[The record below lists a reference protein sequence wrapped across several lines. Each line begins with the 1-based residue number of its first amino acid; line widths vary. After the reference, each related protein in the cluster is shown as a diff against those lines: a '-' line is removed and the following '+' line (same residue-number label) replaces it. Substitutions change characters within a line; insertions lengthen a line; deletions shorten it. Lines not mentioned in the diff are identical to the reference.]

1 MGCSVVWG
9 TKLLTEILIVLTT
22 LVLPLVAVAQRPG
35 HVPRIAVLELSSPP
49 SASEPTSWHEA
60 FRHGLRERGWV
71 EGHTIA
77 MEWRWAE
84 GGPERFA
91 ALVAEV
97 LRLQVAVLVVP
108 NSRAAMIAKQA
119 TSTIPIVVVG
129 GGGLVEN
136 GLVASLAR
144 PGGNVTG
151 LATLTPQLTLKHLE
165 LLKEAV
171 PGVTRVAVLQALSSY
186 SRMWPKMEATA
197 RSLGMELQLFEVRE
211 PTAFDSAFTAMTQAQ
226 ADALMVLGDP
236 FFTPYLARIAA
247 LAIQHRLPSI
257 GPWRRDAEAGY
268 LMGYGTSVPDHGQRI
283 AAYVDKILKGATPA
297 DLPVEQP
304 MKFELVINLKTAQA
318 LGLPIPPTI
327 LFQAN
332 EVIR

>member
-1 MGCSVVWG
+1 MVIAAGD
-9 TKLLTEILIVLTT
+9 LLD
-22 LVLPLVAVAQRPG
+22 
-35 HVPRIAVLELSSPP
+35 
-49 SASEPTSWHEA
+49 
-60 FRHGLRERGWV
+60 
-71 EGHTIA
+71 
-77 MEWRWAE
+77 
-84 GGPERFA
+84 
-91 ALVAEV
+91 
-97 LRLQVAVLVVP
+97 
-108 NSRAAMIAKQA
+108 
-119 TSTIPIVVVG
+119 
-129 GGGLVEN
+129 N
-136 GLVASLAR
+136 GLIASLAR

-151 LATLTPQLTLKHLE
+151 LTTMTNELTLTHLE
-165 LLKEAV
+165 LLREAL
-171 PGVTRVAVLQALSSY
+171 PEVTRVAVLQGLSAY
-186 SRMWPKMEATA
+186 SKSPIWSKMQTTA
-197 RSLGMELQLFEVRE
+197 RALGMELALFEVRE

-268 LMGYGTSVPDHGQRI
+268 LMSYGTSVPDHGQRI